1 MKTQT
6 KSNAKRSAASATA
19 RTGFEHTIA
28 QQGEGWIVILAPQEQ
43 DATTQKPD
51 AAPQEDAGADAMVEQ
66 EIAEAEA
73 GHAAWESAAAPAEDL
88 VQMEQWAGGEYDAR
102 EDAPAAEEA
111 PASAKASLRDAALA
125 ILAAWDDDDAHMDI
139 HAALEQPI
147 ANLRAALATRPAKTA
162 EPKGPRENTKQ
173 EQVLMM
179 LRSDAGAS
187 TPEIAEATGWNNNTV
202 RGFLSG
208 LRKKGMVLEAAKD
221 ATHEGRPVTSYR
233 ITTSQ

>member
-28 QQGEGWIVILAPQEQ
+28 QQGDGWIVILAPQEQ
-43 DATTQKPD
+43 DATTQEPD
-51 AAPQEDAGADAMVEQ
+51 AAPQED
-66 EIAEAEA
+66 
-73 GHAAWESAAAPAEDL
+73 AAAPAEDL
-88 VQMEQWAGGEYDAR
+88 VQMEQWAGGEHDAR

-111 PASAKASLRDAALA
+111 LAPAPAKASLRDAALA

-179 LRSDAGAS
+179 LRADLGA
-187 TPEIAEATGWNNNTV
+187 TTAQIAEATGWNENTV

-208 LRKKGMVLEAAKD
+208 LRKKGMVLETSKESD
-221 ATHEGRPVTSYR
+221 HEGRSRSCYR

>member
-1 MKTQT
+1 MKAQT

-28 QQGEGWIVILAPQEQ
+28 QQGDGWIVILAPQEH
-43 DATTQKPD
+43 DATTQEPD
-51 AAPQEDAGADAMVEQ
+51 AAPQEDA
-66 EIAEAEA
+66 
-73 GHAAWESAAAPAEDL
+73 PAEDL
-88 VQMEQWAGGEYDAR
+88 VMMEQWAGGEHDAR
-102 EDAPAAEEA
+102 EDEPTAEEA
-111 PASAKASLRDAALA
+111 PAPAKTSLRDAALGV
-125 ILAAWDDDDAHMDI
+125 LATWDSEEAKDWDMR
-139 HAALEQPI
+139 AALKWSMDT
-147 ANLRAALATRPAKTA
+147 LRAALATRPAKTA

-179 LRSDAGAS
+179 LRADLGA
-187 TPEIAEATGWNNNTV
+187 TTAQIAEATGWNENTV